1 MGQSAFILTEGE
13 QRNGGWVQDFEA
25 IGFRNSD
32 IEVAFRC
39 SPVFALSPAGISFS
53 DRIRLHVAFLLRTGG
68 RGAENP
74 IRCVGWILNSS
85 SSFSEQQRER
95 MCLGMAFERI
105 LNRVYLSEVCVHRDL
120 SVSRSQ
126 SSPSELQRYA
136 VNHHPRFSRDHRNAY
151 ILRLQHFLDHNPRP
165 VVSFGGPIR

>member
-1 MGQSAFILTEGE
+1 MVVGCKILKQLDSAIQTLKWHSDTAPSLLYPQLESAFQTE
-13 QRNGGWVQDFEA
+13 
-25 IGFRNSD
+25 SD
-32 IEVAFRC
+32 C
-39 SPVFALSPAGISFS
+39 TSL
-53 DRIRLHVAFLLRTGG
+53 
-68 RGAENP
+68 
-74 IRCVGWILNSS
+74 SS
-85 SSFSEQQRER
+85 SALGEEGRRIQSDVLGGYLTPAAASQKQQRER

-105 LNRVYLSEVCVHRDL
+105 LNRVCLSEVCVHRDL

-165 VVSFGGPIR
+165 VVSFGGPIC